1 MRGQCTVLPVHW
13 RFRVLKDDY
22 PSGEGLTAEA
32 VWDWCLQVHQAVC
45 ELAGGSEPCE
55 TMDYVRRRMA
65 FSVDIQPKR
74 RLREREL
81 FGELRTI
88 TRVALNGAALLEQ
101 EDNMAVRVVDL
112 HPWVA
117 EPAEPLFDGGHYR
130 QAVLVAAQNIE
141 VQWRG
146 LLGVSE
152 GTLSILA
159 NKSFSEQP
167 PDPDS
172 PRLRYPAFA
181 LDSKSDA
188 WKNAHV
194 GVMEYAKGCA
204 RRIRNLGIHHPEDRE
219 PDSGV
224 ALETLSALS
233 LLARWITDAEV
244 QTTSSLS
251 RMSGPEPS
259 PKTAYHRDLH

>member
-1 MRGQCTVLPVHW
+1 M
-13 RFRVLKDDY
+13 LKDDY
-22 PSGEGLTAEA
+22 PRGDGLAAEA

-55 TMDYVRRRMA
+55 NMHYVRQRMA
-65 FSVDIQPKR
+65 FSVDIQPER

-81 FGELRTI
+81 FGELRSI

-117 EPAEPLFDGGHYR
+117 QPAERLFGGGHYR
-130 QAVLVAAQNIE
+130 QAILAAAQNLE

-146 LLGVSE
+146 LLGTSA
-152 GTLSILA
+152 GSLSNLA
-159 NKSFSEQP
+159 NESFSDQP
-167 PDPDS
+167 PGPGS

-181 LDSKSDA
+181 SDPKSDA

-204 RRIRNLGIHHPEDRE
+204 RRIRNLGLHHPEDRE
-219 PDSGV
+219 PDSGD

-244 QTTSSLS
+244 QSTS
-251 RMSGPEPS
+251 
-259 PKTAYHRDLH
+259 